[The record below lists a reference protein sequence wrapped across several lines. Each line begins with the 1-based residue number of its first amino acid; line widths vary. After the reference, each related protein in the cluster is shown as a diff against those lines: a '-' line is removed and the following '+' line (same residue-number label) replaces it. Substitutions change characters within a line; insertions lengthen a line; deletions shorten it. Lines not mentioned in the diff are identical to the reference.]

1 MLVEEVKRL
10 ELYFGSTLSAVSTL
24 LIIAISLYA
33 AFQYNRRKDVSGWGA
48 RLLILVASGLLLCI
62 IAAIRDSYVLSV
74 TAAASGGETGL
85 FTVDS
90 IQSISASVAG
100 GLIAIVAGSSLFIRN
115 DKYRRMAFFIVSG
128 IFVFKLILV
137 EASRLLL
144 GVG

>member
-1 MLVEEVKRL
+1 L

-62 IAAIRDSYVLSV
+62 IAAIRDGYVLSV

-85 FTVDS
+85 FAVDS
-90 IQSISASVAG
+90 IQSTIACAAG
-100 GLIAIVAGSSLFIRN
+100 GVIAIVAGSSLFIRN
-115 DKYRRMAFFIVSG
+115 YKYRRMAFFIVSG
-128 IFVFKLILV
+128 LFVFKLILV